1 MGVGARSNDV
11 GLASFAFSV
20 GLGVS
25 ALLVSFAVLSTLL
38 VESPGVFPLLA
49 VTEVSG
55 WRMGA
60 GGSDDGVVVATA
72 DVGSSATTGPL

>member
-1 MGVGARSNDV
+1 MGVLARSNEC
-11 GLASFAFSV
+11 GLGSFAFSA

-25 ALLVSFAVLSTLL
+25 TLLVSVAVLSTLL

-60 GGSDDGVVVATA
+60 GGSDDEVVVATA
-72 DVGSSATTGPL
+72 DVGSSAATVPL

>member
-1 MGVGARSNDV
+1 MST
-11 GLASFAFSV
+11 
-20 GLGVS
+20 
-25 ALLVSFAVLSTLL
+25 LLVSVAVLSTLL

-60 GGSDDGVVVATA
+60 GGSDVEVVVATA
-72 DVGSSATTGPL
+72 DVEFSAATVPF